1 MTSGAIAGAVLIPIV
16 KLDACETNGRGRADA
31 AGMKELTDSIRTQGI
46 IQPLIVRTAY
56 AGPGNTGSARY
67 EVVCGHRRLEAARRA
82 GLLDVPVIERELT
95 DVEAAEMQLVEN
107 LQRED
112 LSPLD
117 EASAIERL
125 LTLVSLEEAAATL
138 GKSRTYLAS
147 RMILTRLPQGARLAL
162 EAGTL
167 SLSVALMIA
176 RVHDEALR
184 EKVALEVQDGR
195 QVWDTDAGEAVHV
208 PLSIAETR
216 RAFERTMLSLKT
228 ATFDLEIQGPIG
240 GELPCSLCPKRSGNA
255 PDLFGDVSAEDVCT
269 DPACFAWKRDAGWAE
284 RRAEAEAKGYQ
295 VLPDSRAKKILQ
307 SPFNGSSSLVR
318 EDSGFVSPA
327 SKVGRDGDARQW
339 LQVAKAAKVKP
350 LTLAVRDPLTD
361 KAVLL
366 WRVDDLME
374 MLPADEKAKAALP
387 KARAGSPATEPV
399 DSPAAVPDV
408 DAVMAEAAPQ
418 LAEAV
423 YRAAADLDP
432 GAFLRIFVSVAVPT
446 YRTLKHLA
454 TIGMKAKQVP
464 ARLDAQ
470 GCQAILALDYYEADD
485 PEALEKALKV
495 NVKPIL
501 AAARKRLLEAQGE
514 PTVPAKGK
522 KAKAKR

>member
-1 MTSGAIAGAVLIPIV
+1 VKTTSGAIAGAVLIPIV

-31 AGMKELTDSIRTQGI
+31 AGMDELTDSIRAHGI
-46 IQPLIVRTAY
+46 IQPLIVRRLGLSGTVE
-56 AGPGNTGSARY
+56 RL

-95 DVEAAEMQLVEN
+95 DVEAAEIQLVEN

-195 QVWDTDAGEAVHV
+195 QVWDPDADEAVHV

-216 RAFERTMLSLKT
+216 RAFERTMLHLAH
-228 ATFDLEIQGPIG
+228 ATFEPEDA
-240 GELPCSLCPKRSGNA
+240 ELLPGTLACSLCPKRSGNS
-255 PDLFGDVSAEDVCT
+255 PDLFGDVSDRDVCT
-269 DPACFAWKRDAGWAE
+269 DPACFAQKRDAGWTT
-284 RRAEAEAKGYQ
+284 RKAEAEAKGYQ

-374 MLPADEKAKAALP
+374 MLPADEKAKVALP

-423 YRAAADLDP
+423 YRAAADLEP
-432 GAFLRIFVSVAVPT
+432 EAFLRLLVNVSVPA
-446 YRTLKHLA
+446 YHTLRHLE
-454 TIGMKAKQVP
+454 TIGMKVKKVP
-464 ARLDAQ
+464 AQIDAQ
-470 GCQAILALDYYEADD
+470 GCQAILALDTHEYGDSEVV
-485 PEALEKALKV
+485 EKALKI

-514 PTVPAKGK
+514 AAAPAKGK